1 MVETQSEIVYC
12 QPVKPNYIRQIA
24 SKANS
29 ADATGNEVAE
39 EFSSSFHP
47 SLSRPRRTGLSESTL
62 SGMGLPSV
70 HRSCITLHRFHRYA
84 ELVSAKWSPFS
95 VARSGANQ
103 RTTFYPSS
111 LLLALKSYVHN
122 FGLVYFAESG
132 VSTLSLEAM
141 FDPPLATF
149 LSFLFNST

>member
-29 ADATGNEVAE
+29 ADATGNVAE
-39 EFSSSFHP
+39 EFSSS
-47 SLSRPRRTGLSESTL
+47 SRPRRTGLSESTL

-122 FGLVYFAESG
+122 FGLVYSAESG
-132 VSTLSLEAM
+132 VNTLSLEAM

>member
-29 ADATGNEVAE
+29 ADATANVAE
-39 EFSSSFHP
+39 EFSSSFHF
-47 SLSRPRRTGLSESTL
+47 SSSRPRRTGLSESTL

-95 VARSGANQ
+95 LARSGANQ

-111 LLLALKSYVHN
+111 LLLALKSYVHS